1 MQKKLEQKE
10 IALRY
15 LEVMDQKQVFLYLA
29 RALKD
34 VHKGL

>member
-15 LEVMDQKQVFLYLA
+15 LEVMSVWTRNKYFFI
-29 RALKD
+29 
-34 VHKGL
+34 